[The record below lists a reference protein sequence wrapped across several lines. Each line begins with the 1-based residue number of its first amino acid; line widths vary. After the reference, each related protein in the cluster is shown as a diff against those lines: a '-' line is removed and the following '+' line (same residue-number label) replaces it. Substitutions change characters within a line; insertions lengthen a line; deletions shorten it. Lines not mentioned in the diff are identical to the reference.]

1 MSDIENHRSPPAK
14 DSLEF
19 VQSIVDTVREPL
31 LILDSQLR
39 VKAANRSFYEAFA
52 VTPRETEDRLIY
64 ELGYGQW
71 DIPQLRSLLE
81 EILPSKHA
89 FRDLE
94 MVHDFEGLGR
104 RRMLLNGRRIWRE
117 GNHSELILLAIED
130 ITDLWRAEVEL
141 RDSRERYRLILE
153 SATSYAIFTTDMQGM
168 VTTWNPGAEIT
179 FGYTEAEILGQD
191 ARIIFTPGDREA
203 GAAEVEMR
211 TAEAE
216 GRALD
221 ERWHLR
227 KGGERFWANGLVMP
241 LKDDADQTRGFLKIL
256 RDMSQQRELEESL
269 RRRSADLEEA
279 DTHKNEFLAML
290 AHELRNPLAAV
301 RNALTLAA
309 RSGTTEDIQW
319 SLDVINRQVLNF
331 GILIDDLLDV
341 SRITQGK
348 IQLHKELLDAAR
360 IVHQSVETVKPLI
373 DERKHELILSFTSTG
388 LRLDAD
394 PTRIEQ
400 ILVNVLTNAAKY
412 TPAGG
417 RIQVTAGTEDG
428 EVVFRVRDN
437 GVGIAPAL
445 LPRLF
450 ELFTQADRTLA
461 RSEGGL
467 GIGLTVA
474 RSLAEMHGGTI
485 TASSE
490 GPGQGSEFVLRLPV
504 AEAAAE
510 EADGSPQAQVEV
522 GVRRR
527 LKVLVV

>member
-1 MSDIENHRSPPAK
+1 MSDIPNNRPVPAK

-19 VQSIVDTVREPL
+19 ADSIVDTVREPL
-31 LILDSQLR
+31 VILDDQLR
-39 VKAANRSFYEAFA
+39 IKSANRSFYEAFA
-52 VTPRETEDRLIY
+52 VAPEETEDRLIY
-64 ELGYGQW
+64 ELGNGQW
-71 DIPQLRSLLE
+71 DIPRLRTLLE
-81 EILPSKHA
+81 EVLPNQHC

-94 MVHDFEGLGR
+94 MVHDFEGIGR
-104 RRMLLNGRRIWRE
+104 RRMLLNGRKIWRE

-130 ITDLWRAEVEL
+130 ITELWRAEVEL
-141 RDSRERYRLILE
+141 EDSRERYRLIIE
-153 SATSYAIFTTDMQGM
+153 GATAYAIFTTDMRGM
-168 VTTWNPGAEIT
+168 VTTWNPGAEII
-179 FGYTEAEILGQD
+179 FGYTEAEMLGQD
-191 ARIIFTPGDREA
+191 ARVIFTPGDREA

-241 LKDDADQTRGFLKIL
+241 LKDDADRTRGFLKIL

-269 RRRSADLEEA
+269 RQRSADLEEA

-301 RNALTLAA
+301 RNALTLAS
-309 RSGTTEDIQW
+309 RSGTAEDIQW

-331 GILIDDLLDV
+331 AVLIDDLLDV

-348 IQLHKELLDAAR
+348 IQLRRERIDATR
-360 IVHQSVETVKPLI
+360 LVHQAVETVKPLI
-373 DERKHELILSFTSTG
+373 DERKHQFLLSFTSSG
-388 LRLDAD
+388 LWLDAD
-394 PTRIEQ
+394 PTRVEQ
-400 ILVNVLTNAAKY
+400 ILVNLLTNAAKY
-412 TPAGG
+412 TPPGG
-417 RIQVTAGTEDG
+417 CIHLTAGTEDG
-428 EVVFRVRDN
+428 EVVARVRDN
-437 GVGIAPAL
+437 GVGIAPEL

-450 ELFTQADRTLA
+450 ELFTQADRSLA

-490 GPGQGSEFVLRLPV
+490 GPGLGSEFVLRLPAAAAP
-504 AEAAAE
+504 AEAAG
-510 EADGSPQAQVEV
+510 GSPQAPAK
-522 GVRRR
+522 GAVR
-527 LKVLVV
+527 